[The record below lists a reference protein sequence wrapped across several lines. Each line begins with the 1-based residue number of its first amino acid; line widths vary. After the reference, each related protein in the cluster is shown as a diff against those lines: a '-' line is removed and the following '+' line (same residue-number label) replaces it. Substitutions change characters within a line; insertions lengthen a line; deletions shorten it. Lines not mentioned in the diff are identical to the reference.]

1 MAPRS
6 THFRRHLEIGRS
18 PVAGPVTLSRL
29 GVYRPSCRISTPL
42 DLGDGGAAVFCL
54 RQFLAGRGRPVPLV
68 GPYNGRVANAVRTLE
83 SRRGLAVDGIADEQF
98 LRVIGAWRS

>member
-1 MAPRS
+1 M
-6 THFRRHLEIGRS
+6 
-18 PVAGPVTLSRL
+18 
-29 GVYRPSCRISTPL
+29 
-42 DLGDGGAAVFCL
+42 FCL